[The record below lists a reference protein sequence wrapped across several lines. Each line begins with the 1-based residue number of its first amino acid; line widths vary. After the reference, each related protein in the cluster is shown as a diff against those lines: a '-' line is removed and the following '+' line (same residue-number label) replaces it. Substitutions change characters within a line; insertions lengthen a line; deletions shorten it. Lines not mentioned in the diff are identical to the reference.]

1 MAWSRLVGTV
11 VGTLAVCG
19 FMTTPAPAVG
29 TWPASVQ
36 LGTSAAFPGDTVS
49 FSGQGP
55 LGVGS
60 ARTSRALHHRRG
72 GPRMTSASTPATEAA
87 VSSWLLPAA
96 DGARTGWSRP

>member
-36 LGTSAAFPGDTVS
+36 LGTSAAFQGDTVS
-49 FSGQGP
+49 FQVRDR
-55 LGVGS
+55 LGS
-60 ARTSRALHHRRG
+60 AQPEQVRR
-72 GPRMTSASTPATEAA
+72 STTVEEDPA
-87 VSSWLLPAA
+87 
-96 DGARTGWSRP
+96 